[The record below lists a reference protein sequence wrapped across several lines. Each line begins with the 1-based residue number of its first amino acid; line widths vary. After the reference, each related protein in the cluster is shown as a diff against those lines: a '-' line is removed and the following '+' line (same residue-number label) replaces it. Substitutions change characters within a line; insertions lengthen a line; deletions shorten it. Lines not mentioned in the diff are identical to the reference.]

1 MTSLDANTIK
11 IVDSIME
18 TLPKRILS
26 KQDMAHLFSQTS
38 SELSHRG
45 KKIQGLSNN
54 KFIEMLLKQEVFKAV
69 PLKSPYSNVPVRYS
83 YGDISLYE
91 LALSINRLSYLCHG
105 TAAFLHG
112 LTKKEPPTIYINREQ
127 TPKARSETQLSQE
140 GLDMA
145 FSRPQRRSQFVLRY
159 RQSKITLLSGKHS
172 NRLGVQQIQGEGKMQ
187 LDITGLER
195 TLIDITVRPGYAGGV
210 SNVLECFRA
219 AREKLDSKE
228 LTRILRAL
236 DYVYPYHQALG
247 YYLQK
252 AGFQADSWTE
262 LRSQGLHYD
271 FYLEH
276 GMKKKKYDS
285 YWRIFC
291 PSSLGL

>member
-1 MTSLDANTIK
+1 MTSLDVNTIQ
-11 IVDSIME
+11 IVRSIME

-26 KQDMAHLFSQTS
+26 KQDMVNLFSKVS
-38 SELSHRG
+38 YELSRTG
-45 KKIQGLSNN
+45 KELQGVSNS

-69 PLKSPYSNVPVRYS
+69 SLKSPYGNAPVRYS

-91 LALSINRLSYLCHG
+91 LALSIHRLSYLCHG

-112 LTKKEPPTIYINREQ
+112 LTKKRPPTIYINREQ
-127 TPKARSETQLSQE
+127 SSKPRSHAKLTQD

-159 RQSKITLLSGKHS
+159 RQSKITLLSGKNS
-172 NRLGVQQIQGEGKMQ
+172 NRLGVHQIEGERRMQ
-187 LDITGLER
+187 IDVTGLER

-210 SNVLECFRA
+210 NNVLECFRA
-219 AREKLDSKE
+219 SRGRIDSKE
-228 LTRILRAL
+228 LIRILRAL
-236 DYVYPYHQALG
+236 DYIYPYQQALG
-247 YYLQK
+247 YYMQK
-252 AGFQADSWTE
+252 AGFQPDSWTE

-276 GMKKKKYDS
+276 GMKERKYDS
-285 YWRIFC
+285 NWRVFY
-291 PSSLGL
+291 PSTAG